1 MLITYTAGATM
12 EELKDKLEIFTL
24 VSIFI
29 VSVVGIVQ

>member
-1 MLITYTAGATM
+1 MLITYTVGVTV